1 MSFIN
6 SDEETER
13 FKDIKLID
21 KIGEGGEGVV
31 QRSNCIDGRFYA
43 VKVIKVETS
52 DQVVLKK
59 RISDLMREYLTFKN
73 FEHSNLVS

>member
-1 MSFIN
+1 MRSDNSTELGGELGNLLKNQKESKSIIVMSFIN

-31 QRSNCIDGRFYA
+31 
-43 VKVIKVETS
+43 
-52 DQVVLKK
+52 
-59 RISDLMREYLTFKN
+59 
-73 FEHSNLVS
+73 